1 MQQRL
6 NQLHPKESFICIRIC
21 SKPEQM
27 PDAFVCPVIYSGCF
41 FFPLVIVKEISN
53 LHRVIIVDCLS
64 SRQNVSIFQG

>member
-41 FFPLVIVKEISN
+41 F
-53 LHRVIIVDCLS
+53 S
-64 SRQNVSIFQG
+64 SGNCAGNIKFA